1 MKCEGFKA
9 WLEEEGRTFTERLPE
24 EFAAHCRTCP
34 DCQSLLQE
42 EGFWTRFF
50 AATPEASLSGS
61 LWPGVMARIQEQ
73 TDRSESFS
81 TALLWMG
88 RRLAPAFALVL
99 LLLGGAAFWPGNG
112 SALQDSDF
120 AIEGLVEPDTVL
132 NQWVGV
138 SEE

>member
-1 MKCEGFKA
+1 MKCEEFKT
-9 WLEEEGRTFTERLPE
+9 WLEDEGRTSSESVPE
-24 EFAAHCRTCP
+24 ELARHCRTCP
-34 DCQSLLQE
+34 DCLSLLEE

-50 AATPEASLSGS
+50 AATPKVSLSRS
-61 LWPGVMARIQEQ
+61 LAPGVMARIREQ

-81 TALLWMG
+81 AALLLMG

-99 LLLGGAAFWPGNG
+99 LLLGGAAFWQGNG
-112 SALQDSDF
+112 FALQDSDF
-120 AIEGLVEPDTVL
+120 AVAGLVEPDAVL